1 MFVVN
6 KTSYSRK
13 PQISPAT
20 PKYRELLHCVEHVL
34 YSLLLLTPFA
44 DITTFSNHLILHH
57 SPHRH
62 NQLLNPPLRTSPSN
76 STMGIPFSKQINVA
90 FDQVTPLVAA
100 GFEVL
105 QTTKN
110 ITFLLAA
117 IQILTVVFLGLI
129 LVALLGLIVTV
140 SPDLEEERVALV
152 TPAVRRIIGW
162 MGWLGWGGRIVGM
175 GVVVGGGIGLWWTR
189 EVSEVCLYYDG
200 GKA

>member
-1 MFVVN
+1 
-6 KTSYSRK
+6 
-13 PQISPAT
+13 
-20 PKYRELLHCVEHVL
+20 
-34 YSLLLLTPFA
+34 
-44 DITTFSNHLILHH
+44 
-57 SPHRH
+57 
-62 NQLLNPPLRTSPSN
+62 
-76 STMGIPFSKQINVA
+76 MGIPFSKQINVA